1 MLVLRESKGVEPHGT
16 MMGFRKKMG
25 RWFPVAG
32 SWKLFKNQGNWSVK
46 LFTFLW
52 FKHPPSLQIWSTVLL
67 YTCFRGKPRSL
78 MDGWMWNRNFRWGW
92 KEKTETESFSKSG
105 KLKPRHGWNSK
116 SELCRRKSGLV
127 LLHCPFCK
135 MRDEQLPKF
144 SFTSQRVE
152 EPQLPFG
159 LHI

>member
-105 KLKPRHGWNSK
+105 KLKPRHGPGTPSQNCAG
-116 SELCRRKSGLV
+116 ENLV
-127 LLHCPFCK
+127 LYYYTALFAK
-135 MRDEQLPKF
+135 WGIN
-144 SFTSQRVE
+144 SSQNFH
-152 EPQLPFG
+152 LLLKG
-159 LHI
+159 